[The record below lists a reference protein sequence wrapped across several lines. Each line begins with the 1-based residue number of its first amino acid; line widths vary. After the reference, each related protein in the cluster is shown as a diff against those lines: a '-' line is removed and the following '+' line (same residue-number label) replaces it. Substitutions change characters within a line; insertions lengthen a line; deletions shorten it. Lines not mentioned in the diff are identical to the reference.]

1 MSYKNFKFN
10 KYFGNVFALLT
21 ILYLNN
27 LFLKSFRENI
37 VKYTKGTLA
46 ILLMTV
52 LFVGC
57 ATIKGNTLAE
67 QRQYV
72 LDMKDMTLVRLYNEN
87 SIAKEQIKTAAG
99 YGVFS
104 NINSNI
110 FLLSTGSGYGV
121 VTDNKS
127 GKPTYMKMMTV
138 GGGIG
143 LGLKDYRA
151 VIIFR
156 KLEDM
161 EKFIVKGWEFG
172 GQADAA
178 LKSGDKGGAI
188 SLAQSVDLDIIIYQ
202 LTESGAALQAT
213 LQGTKY
219 WKHKGLNL

>member
-1 MSYKNFKFN
+1 
-10 KYFGNVFALLT
+10 VFALHKSPLEF
-21 ILYLNN
+21 NN
-27 LFLKSFRENI
+27 LFLKSFMENI
-37 VKYTKGTLA
+37 VKYTKGILV

-52 LFVGC
+52 LFDGC
-57 ATIKGNTLAE
+57 ATIRGNTLTE
-67 QRQYV
+67 QREYV
-72 LDMKDMTLVRLYNEN
+72 LDMMDETLVRLYNEN
-87 SIAKEQIKTAAG
+87 PIAKEQIKKAAG

-127 GKPTYMKMMTV
+127 GKLTYMKMMTV
-138 GGGIG
+138 GGGLG

-188 SLAQSVDLDIIIYQ
+188 SLVQSVDLDIIIYQ
-202 LTESGAALQAT
+202 LTESGAALQVT

-219 WKHKGLNL
+219 WKHKDLNL